1 MHRNNFNL
9 LRLLFAVG
17 VIFSHSFELLR
28 HLDPLEGL
36 SAGMSVGT
44 LGVCGF
50 FLLSGY
56 LTAQSWTH
64 EPRSLAFLKK
74 RALRLYPAFIVASAL
89 SVFVVGPLGASTAHY
104 FSDWS
109 AHKFFA
115 DLVGLRQPR
124 TPDVFVNSPVP
135 SVNGSMWTITFELRC
150 YLLMTVLGL
159 CGAMKRRWAILVL
172 AVAVNGAALY
182 GAPLQAGEQGDALF
196 GVSGFMLWFASL
208 YLAGVCFYLFRE
220 HLPLRGRY
228 AAIALVGFGAALF
241 APAAVMRAAT
251 VTLGAYCLFY
261 VGQRQSPWLA
271 KLRMRDDLSYGLYL
285 YGWPV
290 TQLLALWLPAIAPLA
305 LFASVT
311 AICVPLAFVSWRGIE
326 SPALRLKRARQP
338 QGRPVA
344 A

>member
-1 MHRNNFNL
+1 MHKNNFNL

-28 HLDPLEGL
+28 HQDPLEASG
-36 SAGMSVGT
+36 AGMSVGT

-64 EPRSLAFLKK
+64 EPRALAFLKK
-74 RALRLYPAFIVASAL
+74 RALRLYPAFIAASVL
-89 SVFVVGPLGASTAHY
+89 SVFVVGPLGASTAQY

-115 DLVGLRQPR
+115 DLIGLRQPR
-124 TPDVFVNSPVP
+124 TPEVFANSPVP

-159 CGAMKRRWAILVL
+159 CGVMKRRWAILLL
-172 AVAVNGAALY
+172 AVAVNAAAIA
-182 GAPLQAGEQGDALF
+182 GAPMQRGEQGDALF

-208 YLAGVCFYLFRE
+208 YLAGVGFYLLRE
-220 HLPLRGRY
+220 RLPLRGRF
-228 AAIALVGFGAALF
+228 AVFALLGFGAALF
-241 APAAVMRAAT
+241 ATAPVMRAAT

-261 VGQRQSPWLA
+261 IGQRQSPLLQ

-290 TQLLALWLPAIAPLA
+290 TQLLALWLPSIAPLA
-305 LFASVT
+305 LFACVS
-311 AICVPLAFVSWRGIE
+311 AICVPIAFVSWRGVE
-326 SPALRLKRARQP
+326 APALRLKPAPTAQA
-338 QGRPVA
+338 RPVA

>member
-1 MHRNNFNL
+1 MHKNNFNV

-28 HLDPLEGL
+28 HPDPLEGL

-56 LTAQSWTH
+56 LTAQSWSH
-64 EPRSLAFLKK
+64 EPRALAFLKK
-74 RALRLYPAFIVASAL
+74 RALRLYPAFIVASVL
-89 SVFVVGPLGASTAHY
+89 SVFVVGPLGASTAQY

-124 TPDVFVNSPVP
+124 TPDVFANSPVP

-159 CGAMKRRWAILVL
+159 CGVMKRRWAILVL
-172 AVAVNGAALY
+172 ALAVNLAAIA
-182 GAPLQAGEQGDALF
+182 GAPEQRGEQGDALF

-220 HLPLRGRY
+220 RLPLRGRF
-228 AAIALVGFGAALF
+228 AVFALIGFCAALF
-241 APAAVMRAAT
+241 APGAVMRAAT
-251 VTLGAYCLFY
+251 VTLGAYALFY
-261 VGQRQSPWLA
+261 IGQRQSPLLA
-271 KLRMRDDLSYGLYL
+271 KLRTSDDLSYGLYL

-290 TQLLALWLPAIAPLA
+290 TQLLALWLPSIAPLA
-305 LFASVT
+305 LFACVT
-311 AICVPLAFVSWRGIE
+311 AICVPLAYASWRGVE
-326 SPALRLKRARQP
+326 SPALRLKRARP
-338 QGRPVA
+338 SQGRPVA
-344 A
+344 V